1 MLIIGFTGLKQS
13 GKDTA
18 VAILRKEY
26 GYSGVQ
32 SYAFA
37 EPIYEMLGALLGE
50 LPMLGS
56 GEGDKNAV
64 VEPYNVTLR
73 HMLQTLGT
81 EWGRKC
87 IHPDM
92 WTLRGEEILKD
103 TTKFVPYLSIFVF
116 SDVRFDNEAEMIK
129 ANGGHIIRIRRPTI
143 VPKART
149 FRERLTQVFG
159 SEEDSHASESGVSE
173 RLVDATIDNNKTLM
187 DFQQRVLQTV
197 AMFMHEQAQT

>member
-1 MLIIGFTGLKQS
+1 MLIIGFTGLKQT

-26 GYSGVQ
+26 GYSEVQ

-37 EPIYEMLGALLGE
+37 EPIYKMLGTLLEG
-50 LPMLGS
+50 LPVLGS
-56 GEGDKNAV
+56 EEVDKNAV
-64 VEPYNVTLR
+64 IKPYNVTLR

-81 EWGRKC
+81 EWGREC

-92 WTLRGEEILKD
+92 WTLRGEEVVKA
-103 TTKFVPYLSIFVF
+103 TTKYVPYLSIFVF

-129 ANGGHIIRIRRPTI
+129 ANGGHIIRIRRPSI

-149 FRERLTQVFG
+149 LKGRLTQIF
-159 SEEDSHASESGVSE
+159 SSKEDNHASESGVSE
-173 RLVDATIDNNKTLM
+173 RLVDATIDNDGTLI
-187 DFQQRVLQTV
+187 RLEHKVLQTV